1 MHSHRDLPSSRPR
14 STSTRTTRLGALTNS
29 VSSGARGGEEP
40 HELRRESL
48 CERVHHARS
57 EFERVH
63 AIFNSS
69 AVTFNCAGAAV
80 NGHVADSNFRP
91 LVERLTYGR
100 AVAGGTACGTRG
112 LV

>member
-63 AIFNSS
+63 AIFNS

-80 NGHVADSNFRP
+80 NGIIEERVSKSRVVQMGCMEAVYSRTAARP
-91 LVERLTYGR
+91 
-100 AVAGGTACGTRG
+100 A
-112 LV
+112 

>member
-1 MHSHRDLPSSRPR
+1 MRSYRALPSSRPR
-14 STSTRTTRLGALTNS
+14 STSTRTTRLGALTDAL
-29 VSSGARGGEEP
+29 SSRARGAAEALGVN
-40 HELRRESL
+40 HESI
-48 CERVHHARS
+48 CERVHHARR

-63 AIFNSS
+63 SIFNF

-100 AVAGGTACGTRG
+100 AVAGGTARGTRG

>member
-1 MHSHRDLPSSRPR
+1 MSSR
-14 STSTRTTRLGALTNS
+14 
-29 VSSGARGGEEP
+29 ARGAAEALGVD
-40 HELRRESL
+40 HESI
-48 CERVHHARS
+48 CERVHHARR

-63 AIFNSS
+63 SIFIF

-80 NGHVADSNFRP
+80 NGHVAEGDFRP

-100 AVAGGTACGTRG
+100 PMAGGTARGTRG

>member
-1 MHSHRDLPSSRPR
+1 M
-14 STSTRTTRLGALTNS
+14 
-29 VSSGARGGEEP
+29 
-40 HELRRESL
+40 
-48 CERVHHARS
+48 HHARR

-63 AIFNSS
+63 SIFNLF

-80 NGHVADSNFRP
+80 NGHVGESDFRP

-100 AVAGGTACGTRG
+100 AMAGGTARGTPG

>member
-14 STSTRTTRLGALTNS
+14 STSTRTTRLGAQTNS

-63 AIFNSS
+63 AIFNS

-80 NGHVADSNFRP
+80 NGHVAESDFRS
-91 LVERLTYGR
+91 LMERLTYGR
-100 AVAGGTACGTRG
+100 AMAGGTARG
-112 LV
+112 ARGRV

>member
-1 MHSHRDLPSSRPR
+1 M
-14 STSTRTTRLGALTNS
+14 STRTTRLGALTYA
-29 VSSGARGGEEP
+29 VSSRARGAPEALGVD
-40 HELRRESL
+40 HESI
-48 CERVHHARS
+48 CERVHHARR

-63 AIFNSS
+63 SIFNF

-100 AVAGGTACGTRG
+100 ALAGGTARGTRG

>member
-1 MHSHRDLPSSRPR
+1 MSSR
-14 STSTRTTRLGALTNS
+14 
-29 VSSGARGGEEP
+29 ARGAAEALGVD
-40 HELRRESL
+40 HESICGRMHVARR
-48 CERVHHARS
+48 

-63 AIFNSS
+63 SIFNF

-80 NGHVADSNFRP
+80 NGHVAECDFRP

-100 AVAGGTACGTRG
+100 PMAGGTARGTRG

>member
-1 MHSHRDLPSSRPR
+1 M
-14 STSTRTTRLGALTNS
+14 
-29 VSSGARGGEEP
+29 SSGARGGEEP

-63 AIFNSS
+63 AIFNS

-80 NGHVADSNFRP
+80 NGDVAECDFQPQVARP
-91 LVERLTYGR
+91 TYGK
-100 AVAGGTACGTRG
+100 ASASGSTAIFPP
-112 LV
+112 